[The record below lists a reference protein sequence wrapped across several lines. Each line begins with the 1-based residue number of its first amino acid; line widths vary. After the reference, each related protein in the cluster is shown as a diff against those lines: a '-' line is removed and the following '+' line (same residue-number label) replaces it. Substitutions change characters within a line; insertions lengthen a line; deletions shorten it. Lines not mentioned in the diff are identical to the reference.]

1 MRPLLAF
8 SNSQVTLK
16 KERKKNFYKI
26 ISPIV
31 LLLGSQF
38 PVHEKRERNYD
49 R

>member
-16 KERKKNFYKI
+16 KERKNFYKI